1 MNGAGMTG
9 GFICTLVF
17 GYLVRSS
24 GGYRAPLC
32 VIASMVMA
40 SAILFAF
47 INPAKPV
54 WKEEIPLSDSVVCGE
69 PT

>member
-1 MNGAGMTG
+1 
-9 GFICTLVF
+9 
-17 GYLVRSS
+17 
-24 GGYRAPLC
+24 
-32 VIASMVMA
+32 MA